1 MTSRERVR
9 LVFQHQEPDRVPVYD
24 QTVCSRVASEV
35 MGRRVRTGGG
45 LIRFEETS
53 ARWEGE
59 EAWQEYVAQ
68 LFDDVSDMIRE
79 LDFDLV
85 GIPWRCAWKPSAKLD
100 DFTFRYE
107 DPSLG
112 WWTIY
117 HYDAAS
123 DVYDEVD
130 SAVRSEGIPAIERQ
144 VAQMEREAAGAQPP
158 SPESYEQLLYVA
170 RRAGGGCYLKS
181 GEGGLMIPPGAEW
194 LEACATRPDLVERY
208 LDCHVKQAL
217 LAIPVA
223 AQVGVD
229 CLWAGGDL
237 ASSKGPLYSPAMFRR
252 FLRPRLQQLT
262 EAAHAHGLVYLF
274 RTDGNVWSIAE
285 DLFVNSGIDGY
296 GEIDIDAG
304 MDLPE
309 MKRRFPHLTLWGG
322 MSCGQLLSF
331 GTPQMVREEVQRVM
345 EACKPGGGLI
355 FGSSNSVHVGV
366 PTENFVA
373 MQEAAREFGIY
384 AH

>member
-1 MTSRERVR
+1 
-9 LVFQHQEPDRVPVYD
+9 
-24 QTVCSRVASEV
+24 
-35 MGRRVRTGGG
+35 
-45 LIRFEETS
+45 
-53 ARWEGE
+53 
-59 EAWQEYVAQ
+59 
-68 LFDDVSDMIRE
+68 
-79 LDFDLV
+79 
-85 GIPWRCAWKPSAKLD
+85 
-100 DFTFRYE
+100 
-107 DPSLG
+107 
-112 WWTIY
+112 
-117 HYDAAS
+117 
-123 DVYDEVD
+123 
-130 SAVRSEGIPAIERQ
+130 
-144 VAQMEREAAGAQPP
+144 
-158 SPESYEQLLYVA
+158 
-170 RRAGGGCYLKS
+170 
-181 GEGGLMIPPGAEW
+181 
-194 LEACATRPDLVERY
+194 
-208 LDCHVKQAL
+208 
-217 LAIPVA
+217 
-223 AQVGVD
+223 
-229 CLWAGGDL
+229 
-237 ASSKGPLYSPAMFRR
+237 MFRR

-309 MKRRFPHLTLWGG
+309 VKRRFPHLTLWGG